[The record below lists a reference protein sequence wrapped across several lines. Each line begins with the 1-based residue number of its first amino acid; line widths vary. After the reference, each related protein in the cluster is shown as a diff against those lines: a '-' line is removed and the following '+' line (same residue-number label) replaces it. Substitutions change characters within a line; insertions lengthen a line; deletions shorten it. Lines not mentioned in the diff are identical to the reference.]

1 MQFGVLGTGM
11 AGQTI
16 ASKLVSLGH
25 TVMMGSRQAGN
36 EKAVT
41 WVQSAGALAREG
53 AFADA
58 ARFGEIV
65 VNATAGAASLAALT
79 QAGTDNLAGKILID
93 IANPIDPAS
102 GMPPAL
108 SICNTDSLGEQ
119 IQRAFP
125 DTRVVKALNTVN
137 ANVMVNP
144 GLVPGDH
151 TIFVCGN
158 DPQAKAR
165 VIALLGSFGWASS
178 NILDLG
184 DISNARGTEMYLALW
199 LRLWR
204 TIGTGY
210 FNIRVV
216 RP

>member
-1 MQFGVLGTGM
+1 
-11 AGQTI
+11 
-16 ASKLVSLGH
+16 
-25 TVMMGSRQAGN
+25 
-36 EKAVT
+36 
-41 WVQSAGALAREG
+41 
-53 AFADA
+53 
-58 ARFGEIV
+58 
-65 VNATAGAASLAALT
+65 
-79 QAGTDNLAGKILID
+79 
-93 IANPIDPAS
+93 
-102 GMPPAL
+102 MPPAL

-125 DTRVVKALNTVN
+125 GTRVVKALNTVN

-165 VIALLGSFGWASS
+165 VIALVESFGWASA